1 MVATAMLDSATC
13 STVTLTAAVLPLL
26 LLAVMVA
33 VPKPTA
39 LTIPLET
46 VATEVLLELQVRV
59 LLVALLGETV
69 AVRVWEE
76 PVPIKFRLD
85 LFRLTPVTVMG
96 FTVTLQLAVLPLLLL
111 AVMVAVPKPTALTTP
126 LETVATEVLLELQVR
141 VLLVALLGET
151 VAVRVWE
158 EPVPVKL
165 RLVLFRL
172 TPVTATVGAGTVTL
186 SATGPEQLP
195 R

>member
-1 MVATAMLDSATC
+1 M
-13 STVTLTAAVLPLL
+13 
-26 LLAVMVA
+26 
-33 VPKPTA
+33 
-39 LTIPLET
+39 
-46 VATEVLLELQVRV
+46 
-59 LLVALLGETV
+59 
-69 AVRVWEE
+69 
-76 PVPIKFRLD
+76 
-85 LFRLTPVTVMG
+85 TPVTAMG

-165 RLVLFRL
+165 RLSLSRL
-172 TPVTATVGAGTVTL
+172 TLETATVGAGTVTL
-186 SATGPEQLP
+186 SFTGPEPLP

>member
-1 MVATAMLDSATC
+1 MPSE
-13 STVTLTAAVLPLL
+13 
-26 LLAVMVA
+26 
-33 VPKPTA
+33 
-39 LTIPLET
+39 ET
-46 VATEVLLELQVRV
+46 VATLVLLELHVTA
-59 LLVALLGETV
+59 LLVALLGITLAVSLTV
-69 AVRVWEE
+69 PFRPYRVEVSGVALM
-76 PVPIKFRLD
+76 PVGW
-85 LFRLTPVTVMG
+85 MG

-126 LETVATEVLLELQVR
+126 LETVATEVLLELHVT

-165 RLVLFRL
+165 RLALFRL
-172 TPVTATVGAGTVTL
+172 TLETATVGTGTVAVSVTAPAL
-186 SATGPEQLP
+186 LP

>member
-1 MVATAMLDSATC
+1 MPSE
-13 STVTLTAAVLPLL
+13 
-26 LLAVMVA
+26 
-33 VPKPTA
+33 
-39 LTIPLET
+39 ET
-46 VATEVLLELQVRV
+46 VATLVLRELHVTV
-59 LLVALLGETV
+59 LLVALLGITLAVSLTV
-69 AVRVWEE
+69 PFRPYRVEVSGVALM
-76 PVPIKFRLD
+76 PVGWM
-85 LFRLTPVTVMG
+85 V
-96 FTVTLQLAVLPLLLL
+96 FTVTEQLAVLPLLLL

-172 TPVTATVGAGTVTL
+172 TPVTAMGFTVTV
-186 SATGPEQLP
+186 QLEVRP
-195 R
+195 FTVFAVMTVVP